1 MSCVDDVSF
10 GDVYTTNVKIPWTCI
25 LMLREFLDVDID
37 DDYVDVVI
45 FILTILDIP
54 ITSVI
59 TSSAK
64 NLVQTM
70 NIFRQTIDETFNIAA
85 VRAL

>member
-10 GDVYTTNVKIPWTCI
+10 GDVYTTNVTIPWTCI

-70 NIFRQTIDETFNIAA
+70 NIFRQTIDKTFNIAA